1 MMESKNMLGE
11 LEHLMRLPAGTLKG
25 PEQLGNIKAWDSL
38 AMIEYIALVD
48 EKFGVDVPPDQ
59 VRNCKRV
66 QDLVDLATN
75 GVTQ

>member
-1 MMESKNMLGE
+1 MESKKMLGE
-11 LEHLMRLPAGTLKG
+11 LEHLMRLPASTLTG
-25 PEQLGNIKAWDSL
+25 LEPLAEIKAWDSL

-75 GVTQ
+75 RITQ